1 MSDQDPVFVKQAFT
15 SIAPRYVLANHVLS
29 LGIDVLWRK
38 QVARM
43 VAEISPARVLD
54 VATGSGD
61 LAVEIQKACP
71 AETEIVGL
79 DFCEPMLDHARKRG
93 LKNLVV
99 GDATA
104 LEFENASFDAVT
116 VAYGLRNMESWSTAL
131 SEFRRVLRP
140 DGRLV
145 VLDFSLPQLAILREP
160 YRFYLH
166 HILPP
171 IGGLLTGNQEAYAY
185 LGDSIE
191 RFPSGQAMCEL
202 IRTAN
207 FTEVESIP
215 VWGGISS
222 IYSGRVA
229 N

>member
-1 MSDQDPVFVKQAFT
+1 MEVQRAC
-15 SIAPRYVLANHVLS
+15 AP
-29 LGIDVLWRK
+29 
-38 QVARM
+38 
-43 VAEISPARVLD
+43 
-54 VATGSGD
+54 
-61 LAVEIQKACP
+61 
-71 AETEIVGL
+71 ETEIVGI
-79 DFCEPMLDHARKRG
+79 DFCEPMLEHARKRG
-93 LKNLVV
+93 LKNMFV

-104 LEFENASFDAVT
+104 LEFENASFDALT

-140 DGRLV
+140 GGRLV
-145 VLDFSLPQLAILREP
+145 VLDFSLPKSPLLREP

-191 RFPSGQAMCEL
+191 RFPSGPAMCAL
-202 IRTAN
+202 IESAG
-207 FTEVESIP
+207 FTQAQSTP

-222 IYSGRVA
+222 IYSGQVTS
-229 N
+229 